1 MLFGWSVVAQRTE
14 TVILSLLRG
23 TRNRCEK
30 EGLSRNHSAVSHSRQ
45 IFSKRFLN
53 HFLTFIV
60 DTYNLISPHGGP
72 AFDRAWVGNY
82 RFLED
87 GMNREKIVALC
98 EMYVSQRGGV
108 AIGCAE
114 IGAETPADL
123 MADIVR
129 SYRLAEISESERDSL
144 LAYVCDDD
152 ESDA

>member
-1 MLFGWSVVAQRTE
+1 VLFGWSDVAQRTE
-14 TVILSLLRG
+14 RVILSLLRG
-23 TRNRCEK
+23 ARNRCEK
-30 EGLSRNHSAVSHSRQ
+30 EGLSRNHSVVSDSRQ

-60 DTYNLISPHGGP
+60 DTQKLITPHGGP
-72 AFDRAWVGNY
+72 AFDRASVGNC

-98 EMYVSQRGGV
+98 EMYVSQRGGI

-114 IGAETPADL
+114 IGTETPAEL

>member
-1 MLFGWSVVAQRTE
+1 MWKRRAKPQSFGGISFKADLFQ
-14 TVILSLLRG
+14 
-23 TRNRCEK
+23 
-30 EGLSRNHSAVSHSRQ
+30 
-45 IFSKRFLN
+45 RFLN

-60 DTYNLISPHGGP
+60 DNHSLTSPHGGP

-144 LAYVCDDD
+144 LAYVCHDD

>member
-1 MLFGWSVVAQRTE
+1 
-14 TVILSLLRG
+14 
-23 TRNRCEK
+23 
-30 EGLSRNHSAVSHSRQ
+30 
-45 IFSKRFLN
+45 
-53 HFLTFIV
+53 
-60 DTYNLISPHGGP
+60 
-72 AFDRAWVGNY
+72 
-82 RFLED
+82 
-87 GMNREKIVALC
+87 MNREKIVALC

-114 IGAETPADL
+114 IGTETPAEL